1 MTGHESLLK
10 RKFWIFDLDG
20 TITVAAHDFSAI
32 RNELG
37 IPTGM
42 PIVETI
48 KSLPE
53 KESKH
58 LKKKLNEME
67 EKLARNATPAPGVKS
82 LFESLYRFNY
92 KLGILTLNSRENAF
106 FTLKSI
112 GLSKYF
118 KKESVIGRWCAEP
131 KPSPD
136 GIFKILKNWGVKS
149 NEALM
154 VGDYLYD
161 LQVGRAAKVGTVHVD
176 ISGGF
181 PWPELSDI
189 KVKSLDDLT
198 KLLKKQK

>member
-1 MTGHESLLK
+1 MSGYESLLK

-53 KESKH
+53 KESIH

-82 LFESLYRFNY
+82 LFENLYRYKY
-92 KLGILTLNSRENAF
+92 KLGIFPSFRRQF
-106 FTLKSI
+106 FVL
-112 GLSKYF
+112 
-118 KKESVIGRWCAEP
+118 
-131 KPSPD
+131 
-136 GIFKILKNWGVKS
+136 
-149 NEALM
+149 
-154 VGDYLYD
+154 D
-161 LQVGRAAKVGTVHVD
+161 L
-176 ISGGF
+176 
-181 PWPELSDI
+181 L
-189 KVKSLDDLT
+189 
-198 KLLKKQK
+198 